1 MLFLFYL
8 LNEKR
13 ASLSSGFVVAQ

>member
-13 ASLSSGFVVAQ
+13 ASLSSGFVIAQ